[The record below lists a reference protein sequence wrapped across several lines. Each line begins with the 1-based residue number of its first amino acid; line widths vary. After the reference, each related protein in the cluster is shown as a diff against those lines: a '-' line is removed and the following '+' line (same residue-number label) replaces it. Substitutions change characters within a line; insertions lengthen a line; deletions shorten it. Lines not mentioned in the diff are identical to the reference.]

1 MTWTPNQPD
10 FDQLVKELLALKAS
24 NEELTER
31 VTRLEDRLENLKE
44 DLDYDRGY
52 ASTRWS

>member
-52 ASTRWS
+52 ASPGWS

>member
-52 ASTRWS
+52 TSPW